1 MEIDVP
7 FFKGKISLDD
17 SFINILPEFITSDS
31 GIIDF
36 SLSFVES
43 ECFVDEFL
51 RALNSKK

>member
-1 MEIDVP
+1 MEIEVP
-7 FFKGKISLDD
+7 FFKGKVFLDH

-36 SLSFVES
+36 PLLFVES